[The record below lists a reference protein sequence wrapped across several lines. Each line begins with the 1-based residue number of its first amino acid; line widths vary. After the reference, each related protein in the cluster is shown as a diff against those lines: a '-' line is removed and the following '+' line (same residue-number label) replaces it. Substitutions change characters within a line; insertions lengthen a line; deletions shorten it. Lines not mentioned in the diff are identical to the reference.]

1 MSLLPPP
8 LVLLKRTAVFLGAA
22 TVTSLLFINFCH
34 LVFQCGCRSWW
45 AGAADYCNIHMAGV
59 PHCPWCTSGG
69 FSGYVS
75 FATIVAVQALIAFWP
90 SGGGT
95 PARLL
100 GALLAFPVVGGIA
113 AVASGLATGYWSG

>member
-8 LVLLKRTAVFLGAA
+8 RVLTARLAVFLGAA
-22 TVTSLLFINFCH
+22 TLTSMLFINFCH

-45 AGAADYCNIHMAGV
+45 AGAADHCNIHMAGV

-75 FATIVAVQALIAFWP
+75 FGAIVVVQALIAFWP
-90 SGGGT
+90 GGAGVLG
-95 PARLL
+95 RLS
-100 GALLAFPVVGGIA
+100 GALLAFPVVGGIG
-113 AVASGLATGYWSG
+113 AVVSGLATGYWSG